1 MLKNATRNLCALLI
15 YCGAAYCQANEV
27 DRLAAVVRAKI
38 EADSANRPSTKF
50 EWLKVGIGPI
60 VTLVVSG
67 FGAWYLQRLGHR
79 QAAHQMLLENEIAA
93 RRTRD
98 QLLME
103 KELEARQWTNQKLM
117 EKRLAVFEQA
127 APLLNDLY
135 CFMIKVG
142 IWKDVTPPDALRAKR
157 TLDRL
162 MYVNQALFSDD
173 LREAYFSFIH
183 TCFETYTGWAED
195 AKLLPACDQERRLVA
210 NWDPLWEAM
219 FSNPERRRTS
229 QKWDPE
235 WEELISNPEE
245 HRRLLTRFYNDVMKT
260 FAIAVGAKPSFG
272 DRKTSDPTPFNETQ
286 LDEYGA

>member
-1 MLKNATRNLCALLI
+1 MLKNVVTRSLCAILVFG
-15 YCGAAYCQANEV
+15 GAVYCQPNEI
-27 DRLAAVVRAKI
+27 DRLASVVRAKI
-38 EADSANRPSTKF
+38 EAENAHRPSNTL
-50 EWLKVGIGPI
+50 EWLKVGIGPL

-79 QAAHQMLLENEIAA
+79 QAAHQILLESEIAA

-98 QLLME
+98 QILME

-117 EKRLAVFEQA
+117 EKRLSVFEQA

-142 IWKDVTPPDALRAKR
+142 IWKDVTPPDALKSKR

-173 LREAYFSFIH
+173 LRKAYFSFIH

-210 NWDPLWEAM
+210 NWNPQWEVM
-219 FSNPERRRTS
+219 FSDPERRR
-229 QKWDPE
+229 QNQNWDPK
-235 WEELISNPEE
+235 WEASISDPAK
-245 HRRLLTRFYNDVMKT
+245 HRQLLTAFYGDVMES
-260 FAIAVGAKPSFG
+260 FAVAVGAKPS
-272 DRKTSDPTPFNETQ
+272 
-286 LDEYGA
+286 LDEKKPTDSSPRRETLSA